1 MSTNPF
7 SSSSSLIQSII
18 VLLQQ
23 NESGL
28 SIPEIRRALTRQ
40 GRPGVQESDI
50 ETIAHLPEFRR
61 LPGGKIILREFE
73 PNYSPNQ
80 EEEEAE
86 RPELPYSE
94 SPSTLRDLPS
104 LTSYIVFDV
113 ETNGLSV
120 DQADFFQ
127 LSAIKVESGQAV
139 NTFNEY
145 AMLDIRTITR
155 ALRIKL
161 HYDEL
166 KLDKKIQ
173 TAEPQTKVVSKFI
186 KFTEGL
192 PLVAHNG
199 IFDYKFLKKH
209 LDFPNK
215 LIDSLELFVLAFP
228 TATSHSIEPLA
239 EKAGFKKNGKRWD
252 EVLALD
258 KSLGISSDLGID
270 PSNIF
275 HSAIFDCLI
284 LHLLLCDALK
294 TLRDLPAIVRTQF
307 HHLSQGLV
315 KLVNAPSL
323 PNETPTDLSQ
333 VIPLHSWTE
342 EMHSFSTIFPP
353 IDIPCEE
360 NSVLEIYH
368 QLLKHAHWEAR
379 SPQQEMIKQVTR
391 HFASG
396 TQGMIEASTGTGKTL
411 AYLLPALVQARSSN
425 QQVVV
430 STSTKTLQDQLVHD
444 LETFLRPHLPFAFRF
459 TVLKGQDNY
468 LCLTR
473 LWSLYQEIFT
483 SETKENISFEEKLCL
498 LYLLRFA
505 QETTD
510 GDLQNI
516 SFWLQNRFP
525 ILGFLK
531 LQVASENQT
540 CGNACLFHPYCFFPR
555 ARALADYSDLLIV
568 NHTLLMLKQWGEDRN
583 FNLVLDEAHN
593 LEDAATNTLTE
604 EASLD
609 QIEMLLRRLLEPG
622 DKRGLL
628 VMARKYCKDYS
639 PLNHAMS
646 TIRSLRKSARLLGG
660 YLREFIEKQGTKFHN
675 KYGAHWRMK
684 SPPCMSSYF
693 TWRHVEEPLNR
704 VLSDLNRLQDE
715 TSIVLKQLN
724 EVGDRAVQLAHEF
737 QVVREKMFGSPK
749 EVGQKTLLEEIP
761 QVGYDPLV
769 KVHWIELG
777 IRGKVKGDSIPS
789 EQITWAFKRAPVR
802 VTKLLENLIFAH
814 TRTMILTSAT
824 LTLGEGGFNFF
835 RERLGLEQRI
845 LDSDLIQLPKAFN
858 YAENVLLGM
867 PGYLKASA
875 RYEEVSRFKDELAKE
890 LTCFFNFT
898 EGRGLVLHTA
908 RERMEYVATH
918 LERALDHIP
927 IYWQREGISTR
938 LLKEEFASREE
949 SVLLGLRS
957 FWEGIDVPGP
967 SLSYLVIEKL
977 PFPVPTDPIIQARM
991 EQIRESGGNEWMDFL
1006 IPLAAL
1012 QFKQGFG
1019 RLMRK
1024 TDDRGVVLFMDK
1036 RLRSDTFYRE
1046 AILSSL
1052 PGYKRTDDNIEAEE
1066 NRESFYR
1073 AIGDHMKPV
1082 FPDWDWDARI
1092 EEFPCIR
1099 EEAIPEIERLLRE
1112 FELPLKIPKEQY
1124 SEYRELLI
1132 KAASQ
1137 LIDGF
1142 SAFRPEQELA
1152 MQSILAGEDALVVL
1166 PTGFGKS
1173 ITFQLPALLRKGVTV
1188 VFSPLIALMRDQVDK
1203 LHNLG
1208 LNIVDYIVSGQSAA
1222 HRDEVYRSIVK
1233 GEIRLVYIA
1242 PERIRDIA
1250 LSEALCQANVIQVV
1264 VDEAHCVHMW
1274 GPSFRPDFLNI
1285 PQLFTENRPPFVAL
1299 TATATSE
1306 TQKVIASALKLN
1318 DNFNLITRSIDRPE
1332 LKFIVYNNKSQVNRI
1347 ENKPDKMRAL
1357 VKILRAAQKNDETA
1371 LVYTATVRIAEQLSR
1386 NLNLQGFTVRHYH
1399 GRMTTQAREE
1409 VQEMFR
1415 EGIIRIIVATKAFG
1429 LGIDKSDI
1437 RYVIHYDIP
1446 GDLESYYQEAGRA
1459 GRDGNPAYCILLYHK
1474 SDLSTQKYFIEHAF
1488 PDENMLNS
1496 LVKALCTRKNKD
1508 NRILV
1513 HPIDLAEESGVEIE
1527 RLDVALHLL
1536 EKLGMIQRSYNF
1548 TLMANLLLNRSVGWI
1563 AEHLD
1568 TQKAEIFNNFAV
1580 KSGVSNK
1587 RGIQINLLQIAEEL
1601 NTDVFILD
1609 RLLTEFSSKGW
1620 AVYRPWDR
1628 GIILEGQER
1637 LNTKE
1642 SISLNKSEVKA
1653 LINNMY
1659 RNLRTMVQ
1667 YAEGLGY
1674 GDCRRE
1680 FIVNHFNETYK
1691 KKSKP
1696 CCDLCDVNINLPWND
1711 IPSEEVQ
1718 DLPSMVNPE
1727 YMVLRAIQ
1735 WNESL
1740 REGQYTKPYTDGTL
1754 AIILKGN
1761 AFAGAKSEKD
1771 PIKRLRRI
1779 RRLESSPYYSVL
1791 QGIRGGEKRIS
1802 SIIRNLEEMGLIQR
1816 QLFSFSIENGVISYK
1831 APVLSKAGSDQL
1843 VEGKYF

>member
-1 MSTNPF
+1 M
-7 SSSSSLIQSII
+7 QSII

-40 GRPGVQESDI
+40 GRPGVQENDI
-50 ETIAHLPEFRR
+50 EIIAHLPEFRR

-73 PNYSPNQ
+73 PNYSLNK
-80 EEEEAE
+80 EEEKGE

-94 SPSTLRDLPS
+94 YPSTLRDLPS
-104 LTSYIVFDV
+104 LQSYVIFDV

-120 DQADFFQ
+120 EQADFFQ
-127 LSAIKVESGQAV
+127 LSAIKVKFGQAV
-139 NTFNEY
+139 NIFNEY
-145 AMLDIRTITR
+145 AMLDTKSITH

-173 TAEPQTKVVSKFI
+173 TAESQINVVRNFLKFA
-186 KFTEGL
+186 EGL
-192 PLVAHNG
+192 PLIAHNG

-209 LDFPNK
+209 IDFPNK

-228 TATSHSIEPLA
+228 MATSHSIEPLA
-239 EKAGFKKNGKRWD
+239 EKAGFKKNGIHWD

-258 KSLGISSDLGID
+258 KSLGISSGLEIEPG
-270 PSNIF
+270 NIF

-294 TLRDLPAIVRTQF
+294 TLRELPAIVRTQF
-307 HHLSQGLV
+307 NHLSPELA

-323 PNETPTDLSQ
+323 PDETPTDLSE
-333 VIPLHSWTE
+333 VIPLHSWAE
-342 EMHSFSTIFPP
+342 ELHFYSKPLPP

-368 QLLKHAHWEAR
+368 QLLKHAYWEAR
-379 SPQQEMIKQVTR
+379 LPQEEMIRQVSG

-411 AYLLPALVQARSSN
+411 AYLLPALVQARSNS

-444 LETFLRPHLPFAFRF
+444 LETLIRPHLPFTFRF

-473 LWSLYQEIFT
+473 LWSLYQEIIIG
-483 SETKENISFEEKLCL
+483 EVKENISFEEKLCL
-498 LYLLRFA
+498 IYLLRFA
-505 QETTD
+505 QETID
-510 GDLQNI
+510 GDLQSI
-516 SFWLQNRFP
+516 SFWFQNRFP
-525 ILGFLK
+525 VLGFLK
-531 LQVASENQT
+531 SHVASESQA
-540 CGNACLFHPYCFFPR
+540 CGNSCLFHNYCFFPR
-555 ARALADYSDLLIV
+555 ARALADNSDLLIV
-568 NHTLLMLKQWGEDRN
+568 NHTLLMLKHWGEDHI

-593 LEDAATNTLTE
+593 LEDAATNALTE
-604 EASLD
+604 VASLD
-609 QIEMLLRRLLEPG
+609 QIEMLLRRLLQPG

-628 VMARKYCKDYS
+628 VMARKYCKD
-639 PLNHAMS
+639 PAFINHAMG
-646 TIRSLRKSARLLGG
+646 TIRNLRKSSHLLGG
-660 YLREFIEKQGTKFHN
+660 YLREFIEKQGTKFHI

-684 SPPCMSSYF
+684 SPPRISSYF
-693 TWRHVEEPLNR
+693 TWRHVEELLNR
-704 VLSDLNRLQDE
+704 ILSDLNRLQDE
-715 TSIVLKQLN
+715 TSKVIKHLN
-724 EVGDRAVQLAHEF
+724 EGEERVTQLAHEF
-737 QVVREKMFGSPK
+737 QIVREKLFGSP
-749 EVGQKTLLEEIP
+749 ETVGQQTLLEEIP
-761 QVGYDPLV
+761 RVGYDPLV

-777 IRGKVKGDSIPS
+777 IRGKIEGNSIPP
-789 EQITWAFKRAPVR
+789 EQITWAFKRAPVL
-802 VTKLLENLIFAH
+802 VTKLLENLIFTHA
-814 TRTMILTSAT
+814 RTMILTSAT
-824 LTLGEGGFNFF
+824 ITLGEGGFNFF

-858 YAENVLLGM
+858 YEENVLLGM
-867 PGYLKASA
+867 PGYFKASA
-875 RYEEVSRFKDELAKE
+875 RYEEVPRFKDELAKE
-890 LTCFFNFT
+890 LACFFNFT

-918 LERALDHIP
+918 LERVLDHIP

-938 LLKEEFASREE
+938 LLKEEFANREE

-991 EQIRESGGNEWMDFL
+991 EQVRESGGNEWMDFL

-1024 TDDRGVVLFMDK
+1024 TDDHGVVIFMDK

-1046 AILSSL
+1046 AVLGSL

-1073 AIGDHMKPV
+1073 AIGEHMKPV
-1082 FPDWDWDARI
+1082 FPDWDWDSRI
-1092 EEFPCIR
+1092 DEFPCIR
-1099 EEAIPEIERLLRE
+1099 EEAIPEIERLLKD
-1112 FELPLKIPKEQY
+1112 FELPVIIPREKY

-1132 KAASQ
+1132 RAASQ
-1137 LIDGF
+1137 LIEGF
-1142 SAFRPEQELA
+1142 DTFRPEQELA

-1222 HRDEVYRSIVK
+1222 HRDEVYRRIVK

-1242 PERIRDIA
+1242 PERIRDVA
-1250 LSEALCQANVIQVV
+1250 LSEALSRANVIQVV

-1285 PQLFTENRPPFVAL
+1285 PRLFAENRPPFVAL

-1306 TQKVIASALKLN
+1306 TQKVIVSALELN
-1318 DNFNLITRSIDRPE
+1318 INFNLITKSVDRPE

-1357 VKILRAAQKNDETA
+1357 VKILRAAQKNDENA
-1371 LVYTATVRIAEQLSR
+1371 LVYTATVRQAEQLSR
-1386 NLNLQGFTVRHYH
+1386 NLNFQGFTVRHYH
-1399 GRMTTQAREE
+1399 GRMTAQAREE

-1459 GRDGNPAYCILLYHK
+1459 GRDGKSAYCILLYHK

-1488 PDENMLNS
+1488 PDKNMLNS
-1496 LVKALCTRKNKD
+1496 LVKALCSKRNKD

-1513 HPIDLAEESGVEIE
+1513 QPIELAEESGVEIE
-1527 RLDVALHLL
+1527 QLDVALHLL
-1536 EKLGMIQRSYNF
+1536 ERMDYVQRSFNF
-1548 TLMANLLLNRSVGWI
+1548 TLMANLLLNRGIDWI
-1563 AEHLD
+1563 ADHLD
-1568 TQKAEIFNNFAV
+1568 TQKAEIFKKFAV

-1587 RGIQINLLQIAEEL
+1587 RGIQINLLQIAGEL
-1601 NTDVFILD
+1601 KTDIFILD
-1609 RLLTEFSSKGW
+1609 LLLTEFSSKGW

-1628 GIILEGQER
+1628 GIILEGKER
-1637 LNTKE
+1637 LYSEE
-1642 SISLNKSEVKA
+1642 SISLNNSEVSA
-1653 LINNMY
+1653 LITNMY
-1659 RNLRTMVQ
+1659 KNLRTMVQ
-1667 YAEGLGY
+1667 YAEGLGD

-1680 FIVNHFNETYK
+1680 FIVKHFNDTYE
-1691 KKSKP
+1691 KKSKT
-1696 CCDLCDVNINLPWND
+1696 CCDLCDMDLYLPWND
-1711 IPSEEVQ
+1711 IPSEEIK
-1718 DLPSMVNPE
+1718 DLPSMINPE
-1727 YMVLRAIQ
+1727 YLVLRAIQ
-1735 WNESL
+1735 WNGSL
-1740 REGQYTKPYTDGTL
+1740 KEGQYTKPYTDRTL
-1754 AIILKGN
+1754 SIILKGN

-1771 PIKRLRRI
+1771 PIKRLRRM

-1791 QGIRGGEKRIS
+1791 QGIRGGEKRIT
-1802 SIIRNLEEMGLIQR
+1802 SIIGNLENMGLIQR
-1816 QLFSFSIENGVISYK
+1816 QRISFSIENEIINYQ
-1831 APVLSKAGSDQL
+1831 APVLSKAGMDQII
-1843 VEGKYF
+1843 EGKYL